1 MNILEGLNGPQR
13 EAVTTTEGP
22 LLIIAGAGS
31 GKTRV
36 LTNRIA
42 YLIKEKRVSPYNILA
57 ITFTNKAAGEM
68 RDRVERQLNIS
79 VKNMWIATFHAA
91 CVRIL
96 RDGAERLG
104 YKSSFVVYD
113 TSDSIAL
120 IKSCLKNLNLDPKFY
135 EPKSILHAISRCKDR
150 LMSPIAFER
159 ETASD
164 FRSKNIA
171 MVYKEYQRR
180 LKELNAMD
188 FDDLI
193 MRTVELFKEDEDFLL
208 QYQNQF
214 KYIMVDEYQDTNRAQ
229 YELIKILSKRYGNI
243 CVVGDDDQ
251 SIYGFRGADIRNI
264 LDFEKDFPNARVIK
278 LEQNYRSTQ
287 NILNAA
293 NNLIA
298 HNKGR
303 KGKKLW
309 TDIKGGADIA
319 LFEADDEHMEARY
332 VVSRIMDLVNK
343 GFSASD
349 MAILYRTNAQS
360 RVFEE
365 ELAQDQIP
373 YRVVGGLRF
382 YERKEIKDILAYLR
396 LIQDTSDEISFLRI
410 INEPARGIGL
420 KTIEQITGYAR
431 MKGISLYEAAKASPN
446 AGLSSRQV
454 KNIASFIDT
463 VDELIGFKDDMSIS
477 ALIEQVIEKT
487 GYAVM
492 LKNENTPESEARME
506 NLYEFIN
513 AAREFERDN
522 PDLILEDF
530 LTNIALVSDIDS
542 LEEGQ
547 GIVMMTV
554 HSAKGLEFPVV
565 FLVGMEEGLFPI
577 SKALDDPYGMEEERR
592 LCYVGITR
600 AKERLYI
607 TYTRMRNMY
616 GRTVVSVPSRFVKEI
631 GIAVSS
637 EEPAA
642 INAYGTGRRG
652 RSSESDSYYSVGM
665 KVTHKMWGSG
675 IIVQVKD
682 MGNDKEL
689 AIVFQSVGL
698 KKVSANIA
706 PLKIEEGQNG

>member
-22 LLIIAGAGS
+22 LLVIAGAGS

-36 LTNRIA
+36 LTYRIA
-42 YLIKEKRVSPYNILA
+42 YLIKEKNVSPYNILA
-57 ITFTNKAAGEM
+57 ITFTNKAASEM
-68 RDRVERQLNIS
+68 RERVEKQLNIS
-79 VKNMWIATFHAA
+79 VRNMWISTFHAA

-96 RDGAERLG
+96 RDGTERLG
-104 YKSSFVVYD
+104 YKSGFVVYD
-113 TSDSIAL
+113 TSDSLAL
-120 IKSCLKNLNLDPKFY
+120 IKSCMRDLNLDPKFY
-135 EPKSILHAISRCKDR
+135 EPKGILHTISRAKDR
-150 LMSPIAFER
+150 LVAPGVFEKEMS
-159 ETASD
+159 SD
-164 FRSKNIA
+164 FRGKNVARI
-171 MVYKEYQRR
+171 YKEYQRR

-193 MRTVELFKEDEDFLL
+193 MKTVELFKNNEDFLL

-214 KYIMVDEYQDTNRAQ
+214 RYILVDEYQDTNRAQ
-229 YELIKILSKRYGNI
+229 YELIKTLSKKHGNI

-264 LDFEKDFPNARVIK
+264 LDFERDFPEAKVIK

-293 NNLIA
+293 NNLIT

-309 TDIKGGADIA
+309 TDMEGGADIV
-319 LFEADDEHMEARY
+319 LFEAEDERMEARY
-332 VVSRIMDLVNK
+332 VVSRIVDLMNR
-343 GFSASD
+343 GFSTSD

-365 ELAQDQIP
+365 ELAQDQIS
-373 YRVVGGLRF
+373 YRVVGGQRF

-396 LIQDTSDEISFLRI
+396 VIQDTSDEISLLRI
-410 INEPARGIGL
+410 VNEPARGIGE
-420 KTIEQITGYAR
+420 KTIEQLTGYAR
-431 MKGISLYEAAKASPN
+431 MNGISLYEAAKAADY
-446 AGLSSRQV
+446 AGLSSRQA
-454 KNIASFIDT
+454 KNIFSFINMI
-463 VDELIGFKDDMSIS
+463 DELRSFKDDMSIS
-477 ALIEQVIEKT
+477 ALIELVLKKT
-487 GYAVM
+487 GYLDI
-492 LKNENTPESEARME
+492 LKNENTPESEARIE
-506 NLYEFIN
+506 NLNEFIN
-513 AAREFERDN
+513 AAREFEKDN

-530 LTNIALVSDIDS
+530 LTNIALMSDIDS
-542 LEEGQ
+542 LEEGE

-577 SKALDDPYGMEEERR
+577 SRALDAPEDMEEERR

-600 AKERLYI
+600 ARERLVI
-607 TYTRMRNMY
+607 TYSKTRNLY
-616 GRTVVSVPSRFVKEI
+616 GRTVVSSPSRFIKEI
-631 GIAVSS
+631 NIAVPSKETVRTNTFTTHERDSS
-637 EEPAA
+637 PSFNSA
-642 INAYGTGRRG
+642 
-652 RSSESDSYYSVGM
+652 YSVGM
-665 KVTHKMWGSG
+665 KVTHKMWGPG

-682 MGNDKEL
+682 MGSDKEL
-689 AIVFQSVGL
+689 AIVFQSVGF

-706 PLKIEEGQNG
+706 PLKIEEG